1 MTVQLGVCKP
11 QNACTSSKMPR
22 NGLSPKQIRQ
32 RTLAGYM
39 TLPDNP
45 ASKGLPAFMVKVAN
59 LGATADR
66 NDPLN
71 LLTHFYKYLELC
83 EAYEVPVG
91 NLAAYAAMGVTKEQI
106 SRWASGERRDDDPRY
121 KELAMVVRSTCA
133 AYREAMMAT
142 NKIAPATGIFWQK
155 NFDGMK
161 DIQDVI
167 VGGND
172 PLGEKADPAAIIDK
186 YKDII
191 KPQ

>member
-1 MTVQLGVCKP
+1 
-11 QNACTSSKMPR
+11 
-22 NGLSPKQIRQ
+22 
-32 RTLAGYM
+32 
-39 TLPDNP
+39 
-45 ASKGLPAFMVKVAN
+45 
-59 LGATADR
+59 
-66 NDPLN
+66 
-71 LLTHFYKYLELC
+71 
-83 EAYEVPVG
+83 
-91 NLAAYAAMGVTKEQI
+91 
-106 SRWASGERRDDDPRY
+106 
-121 KELAMVVRSTCA
+121 MVVRSTCA